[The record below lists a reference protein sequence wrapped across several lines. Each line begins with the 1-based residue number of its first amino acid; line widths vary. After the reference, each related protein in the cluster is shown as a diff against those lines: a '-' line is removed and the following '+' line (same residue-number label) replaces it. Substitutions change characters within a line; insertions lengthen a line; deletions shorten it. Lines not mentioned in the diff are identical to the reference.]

1 MDSVFIGQQCRHR
14 LVYTKVDMYPIHTRV
29 KKIYIDLVYTRIRKV
44 GIVRLKWYSHKDR
57 NPCGNK

>member
-29 KKIYIDLVYTRIRKV
+29 KKIYIDLVYTRVKMVDTKYIKYTLNFANRSV
-44 GIVRLKWYSHKDR
+44 FII
-57 NPCGNK
+57 